1 MANVTWKNIGY
12 GEYTSSAMT
21 FDHNEGRHIPLYL
34 ISKEL
39 IEGPR
44 VTIIKWHA
52 RKFDHE
58 SGRYVH
64 GCRKPSF
71 KLAKEA
77 VNDDYELYRQ
87 IRDEDRGYGC

>member
-1 MANVTWKNIGY
+1 MRNSWKNIGF
-12 GEYTSSAMT
+12 GEYVSSAMT
-21 FDHNEGRHIPLYL
+21 FDHKEDRHVPLYK

-44 VTIIKWHA
+44 VTIIKWHV

-58 SGRYVH
+58 SGVYIH

-71 KLAKEA
+71 ALAKEA
-77 VNDDYELYRQ
+77 VDDDYAQYQQ
-87 IRDEDRGYGC
+87 IKDEDRGYGV